1 MSDMKWNGNNT
12 SEGLLGR
19 SLYSIIPI
27 HSNHSNLIKVVNS
40 GHGWNQVA
48 AGLTN
53 CRSPCHLQFLH
64 LRIRQFTYTCNNDKS

>member
-40 GHGWNQVA
+40 GHGCLITHSRLIGFNFRNSSLIGA
-48 AGLTN
+48 N
-53 CRSPCHLQFLH
+53 
-64 LRIRQFTYTCNNDKS
+64 LRV